1 MRIVARIDQADVAE
15 RILRHLGLWEVGVR
29 FGAARD
35 SSGPDESILEPW
47 LEDPFPDDDDEPVF
61 AQNSEPRQRRG
72 ARRKP
77 AFSRIS
83 THSGNPDS

>member
-1 MRIVARIDQADVAE
+1 MNSSIRSKKPTCSCAPTAKHEMRIVARIDQADVAE

-47 LEDPFPDDDDEPVF
+47 LEDPFPDDDHEPLF
-61 AQNSEPRQRRG
+61 AQN
-72 ARRKP
+72 
-77 AFSRIS
+77 
-83 THSGNPDS
+83 